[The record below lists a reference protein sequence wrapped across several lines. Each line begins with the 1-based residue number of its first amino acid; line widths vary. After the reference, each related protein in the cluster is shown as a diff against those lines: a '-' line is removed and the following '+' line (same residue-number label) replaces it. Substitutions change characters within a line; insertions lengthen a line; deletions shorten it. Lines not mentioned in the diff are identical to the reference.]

1 LEALLEKNEPEQTL
15 VTSPD
20 LNKLGDAFQGPTGI
34 RSLALTGLFILA
46 CFYTLYFARDFFFPI
61 VLAVV
66 FMFLLSPLVRGL
78 KRARIPEAVGAAV
91 VILSLFALLAGIFYQ
106 FAGPVTQWMQTL
118 PAIGQKLQGELRR
131 FEKPLGQVTKAG
143 EQMQRLT
150 TLGPADQKKAPQQ
163 VEIKQP
169 GLIDGIFSRTTSFLF
184 GLMVVVILLY
194 FLLASGDL
202 FLRKLIHVL
211 PRFQDKRKAVQ
222 IAREVEDNISTYLL
236 TVAIIN
242 ACLGTAGGVVFWLLG
257 MPDPWLWGA
266 LAAVMN
272 FIPYLGALSVICI
285 TGVVAAATFPSLG
298 HALLVPGAYLALSII
313 EGNFVNP
320 WIVGRRLTL
329 NPVVIFLALTFWGW
343 LWGIPGAL
351 LAVPMLA
358 MFKIFCDHIE
368 PLAPIGEFL
377 GH

>member
-1 LEALLEKNEPEQTL
+1 VPPVIEQTEPDQSTM
-15 VTSPD
+15 VTTPEIT
-20 LNKLGDAFQGPTGI
+20 KLGV
-34 RSLALTGLFILA
+34 RSLSLTGLFVLA

-66 FMFLLSPLVRGL
+66 FMFLLSPLVRAL
-78 KRARIPEAVGAAV
+78 KKARVPEFVGAAI
-91 VILSLFALLAGIFYQ
+91 VILSMFALLAGVFYELS
-106 FAGPVTQWMQTL
+106 GPVAAWAQTL
-118 PAIGQKLQGELRR
+118 PTLGQKLQTQLKKY
-131 FEKPLGQVTKAG
+131 EKPLGQVTKAG
-143 EQMQRLT
+143 EQMQSLT
-150 TLGPADQKKAPQQ
+150 TLGPADQKKKPQQ

-169 GLIDGIFSRTTSFLF
+169 GLLDGIFSRTWNFLF
-184 GLMVVVILLY
+184 ELMVVVILLY

-222 IAREVEDNISTYLL
+222 IAREVEDNISTYLI
-236 TVAIIN
+236 TVAMIN
-242 ACLGTAGGVVFWLLG
+242 AGLGTAGAIAFWLLG

-266 LAAVMN
+266 LGALMN
-272 FIPYLGALSVICI
+272 FIPFLGALSVITI

-298 HALLVPGAYLALSII
+298 HALLVPAAYLGLSLI
-313 EGNFVNP
+313 EGNFINP

-329 NPVVIFLALTFWGW
+329 NPVVIFLGLTFWGW

-358 MFKIFCDHIE
+358 MFKIFCDHIQ
-368 PLAPIGEFL
+368 PLAPLGEFL

>member
-1 LEALLEKNEPEQTL
+1 MQAVLEQNESDQTL
-15 VTSPD
+15 VTRPD
-20 LNKLGDAFQGPTGI
+20 LSKLGV
-34 RSLALTGLFILA
+34 RSLPLTGLFILA

-61 VLAVV
+61 VLAVI
-66 FMFLLSPLVRGL
+66 FMFLLSPAVRVL
-78 KRARIPEAVGAAV
+78 KKARIPEFIGAAI
-91 VILSLFALLAGIFYQ
+91 VILGMFALLAGVFYE
-106 FAGPVTQWMQTL
+106 FSGPVTQWAQTL
-118 PAIGQKLQGELRR
+118 PGLGDKLRSQITK
-131 FEKPLGQVTKAG
+131 FERPLGQVTKAG
-143 EQMQRLT
+143 EQMQQLT
-150 TLGPADQKKAPQQ
+150 TLGPADQRKKPQQ
-163 VEIKQP
+163 VELKQP
-169 GLIDGIFSRTTSFLF
+169 GLINGIFSRTWNFLF
-184 GLMVVVILLY
+184 ELMVVVILLY

-222 IAREVEDNISTYLL
+222 IARQVEDNISTYLI

-242 ACLGTAGGVVFWLLG
+242 AGLGTTGAIAFWLLG

-266 LAAVMN
+266 LGALLN
-272 FIPYLGALSVICI
+272 FIPFLGALTVICI
-285 TGVVAAATFPSLG
+285 TGLVAAATFPSLG
-298 HALLVPGAYLALSII
+298 HALLIPGVYFCLSIF
-313 EGNFVNP
+313 EGNFINP

-329 NPVVIFLALTFWGW
+329 NPVVIFLGLTFWGW

-351 LAVPMLA
+351 MAVPMLA

>member
-1 LEALLEKNEPEQTL
+1 
-15 VTSPD
+15 
-20 LNKLGDAFQGPTGI
+20 
-34 RSLALTGLFILA
+34 
-46 CFYTLYFARDFFFPI
+46 
-61 VLAVV
+61 
-66 FMFLLSPLVRGL
+66 L
-78 KRARIPEAVGAAV
+78 KKARIPEALGAAI
-91 VILSLFALLAGIFYQ
+91 VILSAFALLAGVFYE
-106 FAGPVTQWMQTL
+106 FSGPVTQWMQTL
-118 PAIGQKLQGELRR
+118 PSIGEKLQGELKK
-131 FEKPLGQVTKAG
+131 FERPLGQVSKAG

-150 TLGPADQKKAPQQ
+150 TIGPADKQKPPQQ

-169 GLIDGIFSRTTSFLF
+169 GLLDGLFSRTWSFLF

-211 PRFQDKRKAVQ
+211 PRFQDKKKAVQ
-222 IAREVEDNISTYLL
+222 IAREVEDNISTYLI

-242 ACLGTAGGVVFWLLG
+242 AGLGTAGAIAFWFLG

-266 LAAVMN
+266 LGAVMN
-272 FIPYLGALSVICI
+272 FIPFLGALSVICI
-285 TGVVAAATFPSLG
+285 TGLVATATFPSIG
-298 HALLVPGAYLALSII
+298 HALLVPGVYFGLSII
-313 EGNFVNP
+313 EGNFINP

-329 NPVVIFLALTFWGW
+329 NPVVIFVGLTFWGW

>member
-1 LEALLEKNEPEQTL
+1 MQAVLDPKEPEQTV

-20 LNKLGDAFQGPTGI
+20 LSKLGI

-61 VLAVV
+61 VLAVI
-66 FMFLLSPLVRGL
+66 FMFLLSPLVRAL
-78 KRARIPEAVGAAV
+78 KTVHIPEFVGAAII
-91 VILSLFALLAGIFYQ
+91 ILGLFAVLAGVF
-106 FAGPVTQWMQTL
+106 FEFSGPVTQWVATM
-118 PAIGQKLQGELRR
+118 PAIGEKLQTVLKK
-131 FEKPLGQVTKAG
+131 FERPLGQVNKAG

-150 TLGPADQKKAPQQ
+150 TLGPADKQRPPQQ
-163 VEIKQP
+163 VEIKP
-169 GLIDGIFSRTTSFLF
+169 PRLIDGLFSRTWSFMF
-184 GLMVVVILLY
+184 SFTFVVILLY

-222 IAREVEDNISTYLL
+222 IAREVEDNISTYLI
-236 TVAIIN
+236 TVAMIN
-242 ACLGTAGGVVFWLLG
+242 TCLGTAGAVAFWLLG

-266 LAAVMN
+266 LGALLN
-272 FIPYLGALSVICI
+272 FIPYLGALIVICV
-285 TGVVAAATFPSLG
+285 TGLVAAVTFPSLG
-298 HALLVPGAYLALSII
+298 HALLVPGAYLGLSVI
-313 EGNFVNP
+313 EGNFISP
-320 WIVGRRLTL
+320 WVVGRRLTL
-329 NPVVIFLALTFWGW
+329 NPVVIFIALTFWGW

-351 LAVPMLA
+351 MAVPMLA
-358 MFKIFCDHIE
+358 MLKIFCDHIE